1 MNPINSTPRLHR
13 IGSERFHRDL
23 AQKNVGRLQ
32 ARLPSQDWEHELET
46 EMQLRRM
53 DIELIEAQR
62 RELSPLLQDVPT
74 DAEGFMKWFEGLREH
89 GPGQGDALF
98 PWLAEQAT
106 MAQMRWFLTQEVAGE
121 AGFDDLV
128 ALTQLGLAPQPKLEL
143 ARNYW
148 DEMGRGREEGMH
160 GLMLSATVREL
171 GLQPK
176 IETTVHEALALAN
189 TMLALASHRRYTYQS
204 IGALGVVELTAPTR
218 VCKVDE
224 GLKRLGIS
232 AQGRRYFTLHAGL
245 DIRHSEA
252 WNREAIRPIVSEFP
266 EAALAIAE
274 GALMR
279 LRCGERC
286 FIRYRKELRMPTK
299 AEARREAARAA

>member
-1 MNPINSTPRLHR
+1 MNPDNNSTSRLHR
-13 IGSERFHRDL
+13 IGSERFHRKL
-23 AQKNVGRLQ
+23 ALKNGGRLQ
-32 ARLPSQDWEHELET
+32 PRLPSQDWENELEA

-53 DIELIEAQR
+53 DIELVEHQR
-62 RELSPLLQDVPT
+62 RELAPLLRDVPIE
-74 DAEGFMKWFEGLREH
+74 AEAFMQWFEGLRQS
-89 GPGQGDALF
+89 GPGQGDVLF

-106 MAQMRWFLTQEVAGE
+106 MRQMRWFLTQEVAGE

-160 GLMLSATVREL
+160 GPMLGATVNEL
-171 GLQPK
+171 ELKP
-176 IETTVHEALALAN
+176 ELDTTVHEALALAN
-189 TMLALASHRRYTYQS
+189 TMLALASHRRYAYQS

-218 VCKVDE
+218 VSKVDQ
-224 GLKRLGIS
+224 GLKRLGITP
-232 AQGRRYFTLHAGL
+232 QGRRYFTLHAGL

-252 WNREAIRPIVSEFP
+252 WNREAILPIVSKFP
-266 EAALAIAE
+266 DAAIAIAE

-286 FIRYRKELRMPTK
+286 FIRYRRELRVPNSIDTSV
-299 AEARREAARAA
+299 AA

>member
-1 MNPINSTPRLHR
+1 MNPTNSTPRLHR

-23 AQKNVGRLQ
+23 AQKNLGRLQ
-32 ARLPSQDWEHELET
+32 ARLPAPDWERELET

-53 DIELIEAQR
+53 DIELVEAQR
-62 RELSPLLQDVPT
+62 RELAASLHEVPT
-74 DAEGFMKWFEGLREH
+74 DVDGFIGWFEGLRER
-89 GPGQGDALF
+89 GPGQGDMLF

-171 GLQPK
+171 ELKPK

-189 TMLALASHRRYTYQS
+189 TMLALAGHRRYSYQS

-266 EAALAIAE
+266 QAALAIAE

-279 LRCGERC
+279 LQCGQRC
-286 FIRYRKELRMPTK
+286 FVRYRKELRVPSETDT
-299 AEARREAARAA
+299 RREAYAA

>member
-1 MNPINSTPRLHR
+1 MNPIHSTSRLHR

-32 ARLPSQDWEHELET
+32 ARLPAPDWGLELES

-53 DIELIEAQR
+53 DIELIESQR
-62 RELSPLLQDVPT
+62 RELAPLLQNVPT
-74 DAEGFMKWFEGLREH
+74 DVDGFMKWFEGLREH

-98 PWLAEQAT
+98 PWLADQAT

-160 GLMLSATVREL
+160 GLMLSATAREL
-171 GLQPK
+171 TLQPK

-189 TMLALASHRRYTYQS
+189 TMLALAAHRRYAYQS

-224 GLKRLGIS
+224 GLRRLGIS

-245 DIRHSEA
+245 DVRHSEA
-252 WNREAIRPIVSEFP
+252 WNREAIRPIVAENP
-266 EAALAIAE
+266 QAALAIAE

-286 FIRYRKELRMPTK
+286 FMRYRKELRLPT
-299 AEARREAARAA
+299 EAAANPAARAA